1 MICVNKILNRKE
13 QQTKTRG
20 QVPSLTTQANKKK
33 DVGDGAESTSIG
45 AGLVKLSDENQSYR
59 PGSWVAFG

>member
-1 MICVNKILNRKE
+1 ME

-33 DVGDGAESTSIG
+33 DVGDGAESTSIE
-45 AGLVKLSDENQSYR
+45 AGLVKLSAENQSYR
-59 PGSWVAFG
+59 PGSWVAFR